1 MSGLANVWFLLRS
14 VALAAVTFVG
24 RLLLV
29 LVAVVPCA
37 VTRALA
43 RRRGP
48 LPLAP
53 APPWGAR
60 RPRILF
66 IGGTIN
72 HTTQVQQIAAELPE
86 CEHAFTWYYCDGVLD
101 LFRRL
106 GALESTAAG
115 GKLRARCLAHLE
127 AHGLPLDL
135 GGQNGPYDLAIT
147 CSDMVVPRN
156 LRRRP
161 LLLVQEGMTDPEDL
175 IFHLVRALRL
185 PPWIAATS
193 SATGLS
199 HAYQRFCVA
208 SDGYRDLF
216 VKKGVPPEKIVV
228 TGIPN
233 FDNCGRFAEN
243 DFPHRGYVL
252 VCSSDIRETARWENR
267 LDFIRKV
274 LRIAAGPR
282 SSGSCT
288 RTRTRREPAPRSA
301 GISP

>member
-43 RRRGP
+43 GRRRPHP
-48 LPLAP
+48 LPNP
-53 APPWGAR
+53 GAR

-135 GGQNGPYDLAIT
+135 GGQNGPYD
-147 CSDMVVPRN
+147 
-156 LRRRP
+156 
-161 LLLVQEGMTDPEDL
+161 
-175 IFHLVRALRL
+175 
-185 PPWIAATS
+185 
-193 SATGLS
+193 
-199 HAYQRFCVA
+199 
-208 SDGYRDLF
+208 
-216 VKKGVPPEKIVV
+216 
-228 TGIPN
+228 
-233 FDNCGRFAEN
+233 
-243 DFPHRGYVL
+243 
-252 VCSSDIRETARWENR
+252 
-267 LDFIRKV
+267 
-274 LRIAAGPR
+274 
-282 SSGSCT
+282 
-288 RTRTRREPAPRSA
+288 
-301 GISP
+301 